1 MKKKELERVTSI
13 IERYAPM
20 INCTINLMGII
31 ITDPE
36 RLDCADSFDGSIDVQ
51 IMDSRIEEINK
62 ERVLEKIA
70 KGDFKVTCERGP
82 DGFIRRLDALLNK
95 KNIASTANMFDN
107 LEEFVE
113 ELQDKMNDISCDYAD
128 KLFGDEWH
136 PDMFYEQISISY
148 KYFSEDGVIVFG
160 KEK

>member
-13 IERYAPM
+13 IERYGSTM
-20 INCTINLMGII
+20 NCTINLMGII

-36 RLDCADSFDGSIDVQ
+36 RLDCADRFDASIDVQ

-62 ERVLEKIA
+62 GRVLEKIA

-82 DGFIRRLDALLNK
+82 DGFIRRLGALLNK
-95 KNIASTANMFDN
+95 KNIASTAIMSDN

-113 ELQDKMNDISCDYAD
+113 ELQDEMNDISCDYAD

-136 PDMFYEQISISY
+136 PSLFYEQISISY
-148 KYFSEDGVIVFG
+148 EYFSEDGVIVFG